1 MDDGC
6 KFYSEKM
13 DGSSTCACGRAIF
26 EKHQNLMSIGL
37 EPQFLYDRRRL
48 IEDLKIEDDR

>member
-1 MDDGC
+1 VDDGC